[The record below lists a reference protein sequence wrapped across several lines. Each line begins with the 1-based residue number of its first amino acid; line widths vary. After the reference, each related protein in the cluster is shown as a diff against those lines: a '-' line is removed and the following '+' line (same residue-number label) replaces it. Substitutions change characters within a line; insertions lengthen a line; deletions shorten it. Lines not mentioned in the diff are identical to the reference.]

1 VIYFVLIVTNLRIGN
16 CVTVSNSLCV
26 VVLDG
31 SPSGLSFYV
40 PFGLLCLVFVQKQR
54 NFTDREMLHILH
66 NYA

>member
-1 VIYFVLIVTNLRIGN
+1 VK
-16 CVTVSNSLCV
+16 SNSLCV

-54 NFTDREMLHILH
+54 NFTDREMYLIVYIIVVSVSFKIQTWLSRHCDE
-66 NYA
+66 